1 MKLLK
6 LFATQFIILFTFLN
20 PLNTSAQNKME
31 VEFKTG
37 EDDLAVRDASI
48 QGNLKI
54 TVNYKDGTTPT
65 ILANANKNQS
75 WPKNSIRRVSIPL
88 AATADINNFSS
99 IEISRS
105 TTNTNLE
112 DAVADNWDL
121 ISLIVTVTMK
131 KGTVTSKYQL
141 LSKKGTPLNRFK
153 GGKMCDCNK
162 TYSFS
167 APLLTSGTTTWID
180 KFAPEQKSSIIAVF
194 GNGGDDLRGGNDN
207 VRIVILFKNSTR
219 TLSFSNLNKGA
230 NWGNFTEKTVAPNAI
245 PSRPNLKISDIKEV
259 QLWHTGGG
267 GMGADNWDLDKF
279 KLTISMN
286 GESKILVDKVGTPLH
301 RFTGDTRRKSF
312 YITE

>member
-1 MKLLK
+1 MKFFK
-6 LFATQFIILFTFLN
+6 LFTTQILIVLTFLL
-20 PLNTSAQNKME
+20 PLYAKAQNKME

-54 TVNYKDGTTPT
+54 TINYKDGTTP
-65 ILANANKNQS
+65 IVLANANKNQS

-88 AATADINNFSS
+88 PAIIDINNFSS

-121 ISLIVTVTMK
+121 VSLMVTVTMK
-131 KGTVTSKYQL
+131 KGTATSKYQL
-141 LSKKGTPLNRFK
+141 LTKTGTPLNRFK
-153 GGKMCDCNK
+153 GGKNCDCTK
-162 TYSFS
+162 TYAFS
-167 APLLTSGTTTWID
+167 APLLTSGTTAWID

-207 VRIVILFKNSTR
+207 VRVLILFKNSTR
-219 TLSFSNLNKGA
+219 MLSFSNLNKGA
-230 NWGNFTEKTVAPNAI
+230 NWGNFTDKTVSPI
-245 PSRPNLKISDIKEV
+245 PIASIPNLKISDIKEV

-267 GMGADNWDLDKF
+267 GMGADNWNLDKF

-286 GESKILVDKVGTPLH
+286 GESKILVDRVGTPLH

-312 YITE
+312 YVVE

>member
-1 MKLLK
+1 MKFLK
-6 LFATQFIILFTFLN
+6 IFAAQILIILTFLL
-20 PLNTSAQNKME
+20 PLFTNAQNKME

-54 TVNYKDGTTPT
+54 TVNYKDGTTPNV
-65 ILANANKNQS
+65 LANANKNQS

-121 ISLIVTVTMK
+121 VSLIVTVTMK

-141 LSKKGTPLNRFK
+141 LTKTGTPLNRFK
-153 GGKMCDCNK
+153 GGKNCDCYK

-180 KFAPEQKSSIIAVF
+180 KFAPEQKTSIIADF

-230 NWGNFTEKTVAPNAI
+230 NWGNFTEKTVAPNSI
-245 PSRPNLKISDIKEV
+245 PSIPNLKISGVFVEKTEFV
-259 QLWHTGGG
+259 T
-267 GMGADNWDLDKF
+267 ALDF
-279 KLTISMN
+279 VFSDSVKLPVLPVVALTKN
-286 GESKILVDKVGTPLH
+286 P
-301 RFTGDTRRKSF
+301 
-312 YITE
+312 